1 MSRVYRRP
9 SRRGILAGAGAAA
22 LLAPARFAIGQAAK
36 VKLGVMLPY
45 TGTYAQL
52 GEAITEGLKL
62 AIAEA
67 GGRLGGREVEFATV
81 DDESEPAKAPENANR
96 LVTRDKVD
104 FLIGTVHSGVAMAM
118 VKVARDTG
126 TMLVIPNAGAAAAT
140 GALCAPNIFRTSF
153 SNWQPAFPMGKVV
166 ADRGLKSAVTLTWQY
181 AAGEESAGG
190 FKEGFTAAE
199 GKVVKELRLSFPNV
213 EFQPLL
219 TEIAAIKP
227 DVVYA
232 FFAGGGAVK
241 LVKDYAAAGL
251 KDKIP
256 LVGPGFLTDGTLP
269 AQGDAAA
276 GLETTLHYGDA
287 LDIPKNAAFRAGYK
301 QQTGREPDVYA
312 VQGYDTGQLLAI
324 GLAAVKGDTGAR
336 NELIAAMEAAHIDSP
351 RGGFTL
357 SKAHNPIQNIYLR
370 KVVGMENR
378 VVAVA
383 HKALA
388 DPARGCKLA

>member
-1 MSRVYRRP
+1 MIRLDRRP
-9 SRRGILAGAGAAA
+9 SRRDLLAGAGAAA
-22 LLAPARFAIGQAAK
+22 FAPACFALGQAAK

-52 GEAITEGLKL
+52 GEAITAGLKL
-62 AIAEA
+62 AISEA

-81 DDESEPAKAPENANR
+81 DDESEPAKAPENATR

-118 VKVARDTG
+118 VKIARDTG
-126 TMLVIPNAGAAAAT
+126 TMLVIPNAGAEAAT

-166 ADRGLKSAVTLTWQY
+166 ADRGLKTAVTLTWQY

-199 GKVVKELRLSFPNV
+199 GKVVKELRLPFPNV

-227 DVVYA
+227 DLVYA

-251 KDKIP
+251 KDK
-256 LVGPGFLTDGTLP
+256 T
-269 AQGDAAA
+269 
-276 GLETTLHYGDA
+276 
-287 LDIPKNAAFRAGYK
+287 RWS
-301 QQTGREPDVYA
+301 GRD
-312 VQGYDTGQLLAI
+312 
-324 GLAAVKGDTGAR
+324 
-336 NELIAAMEAAHIDSP
+336 
-351 RGGFTL
+351 F
-357 SKAHNPIQNIYLR
+357 
-370 KVVGMENR
+370 
-378 VVAVA
+378 
-383 HKALA
+383 
-388 DPARGCKLA
+388 